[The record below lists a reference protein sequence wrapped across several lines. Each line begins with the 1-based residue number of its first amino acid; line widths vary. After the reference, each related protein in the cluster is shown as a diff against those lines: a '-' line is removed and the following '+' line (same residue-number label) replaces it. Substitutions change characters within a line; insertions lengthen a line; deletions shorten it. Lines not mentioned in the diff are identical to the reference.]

1 MHMQKSYIKRF
12 ESFKKSF
19 ENLSKAKDQDESN
32 VFILSGIIMIFNL
45 TFDLAWKVLREVLKE
60 EFGIIDFPSGSPK
73 ETLKKAA
80 SVDLISSENWLDM
93 LVDRNDLTHDYDYE
107 LAKEKYDKIINSYIP
122 IFKSFENKINSYIN
136 NY

>member
-1 MHMQKSYIKRF
+1 MHMQKSYTKRF

-32 VFILSGIIMIFNL
+32 VFIISGIIMIFNL

>member
-1 MHMQKSYIKRF
+1 MQKSYTKRF

-19 ENLSKAKDQDESN
+19 ENLSKAKYEDESN
-32 VFILSGIIMIFNL
+32 IFILSGVIMVFNL

-80 SVDLISSENWLDM
+80 SVGLISNEKWIDM

-107 LAKEKYDKIINSYIP
+107 IAKEKYNKIIKSYIVVFES
-122 IFKSFENKINSYIN
+122 FKNKINSYLEK
-136 NY
+136 

>member
-19 ENLSKAKDQDESN
+19 ENLSKAKDEDVSN
-32 VFILSGIIMIFNL
+32 VFILSGIIMIFNI
-45 TFDLAWKVLREVLKE
+45 TFDLAWKLLREVLKE

-80 SVDLISSENWLDM
+80 SVSLISDENWFDM
-93 LVDRNDLTHDYDYE
+93 LLDRNDLTHDYDYE
-107 LAKEKYDKIINSYIP
+107 LAKEKYNKIINNYIP
-122 IFKSFENKINSYIN
+122 IFESLKNKINSFL
-136 NY
+136 

>member
-1 MHMQKSYIKRF
+1 MHMQKSYTKRF

-32 VFILSGIIMIFNL
+32 VFIISGIIMIFNL

-122 IFKSFENKINSYIN
+122 IFKSFENKINSYIDK
-136 NY
+136 

>member
-19 ENLSKAKDQDESN
+19 ANLSKAKDEDVSN
-32 VFILSGIIMIFNL
+32 VFILSGIIMIFNI
-45 TFDLAWKVLREVLKE
+45 TFDLAWKLLREVLKE

-80 SVDLISSENWLDM
+80 SVGLISDENWFDM
-93 LVDRNDLTHDYDYE
+93 LLDRNDLTHDYDYE
-107 LAKEKYDKIINSYIP
+107 LAKEKYNKIINNYIP
-122 IFKSFENKINSYIN
+122 IFESLKNKINSFL
-136 NY
+136 

>member
-80 SVDLISSENWLDM
+80 SVDLISSENWIDM
-93 LVDRNDLTHDYDYE
+93 LVDRSDLTHDYDYE

-122 IFKSFENKINSYIN
+122 IFKSFENKINSYIDK
-136 NY
+136 

>member
-1 MHMQKSYIKRF
+1 MQKSYTKRF

-19 ENLSKAKDQDESN
+19 ENLSKAKYEDESN
-32 VFILSGIIMIFNL
+32 IFILSGVIMVFNL

-80 SVDLISSENWLDM
+80 SVGLISNEKWIDM

-107 LAKEKYDKIINSYIP
+107 FAKEKYNKIIKSYIVVFES
-122 IFKSFENKINSYIN
+122 FKNKINSYLEK
-136 NY
+136 

>member
-122 IFKSFENKINSYIN
+122 IFKSFENKINSYIDK
-136 NY
+136 

>member
-1 MHMQKSYIKRF
+1 MQKSYIKRF
-12 ESFKKSF
+12 ESFKKFF
-19 ENLSKAKDQDESN
+19 ENLSKAKDEDISN
-32 VFILSGIIMIFNL
+32 VFVLSGVIMIFNL
-45 TFDLAWKVLREVLKE
+45 TFDLAWKVLKEVLKE
-60 EFGIIDFPSGSPK
+60 EFGIIEFPSGSPK

-93 LVDRNDLTHDYDYE
+93 LDDRNDLTHDYDYE

>member
-93 LVDRNDLTHDYDYE
+93 LVDRNDLTHDYE

-122 IFKSFENKINSYIN
+122 IFKFFENKINSYIDK
-136 NY
+136 

>member
-19 ENLSKAKDQDESN
+19 ENLSKAKDEDVSN
-32 VFILSGIIMIFNL
+32 VFILSGIIMIFNI
-45 TFDLAWKVLREVLKE
+45 TFDLAWKLLREVLKE

-80 SVDLISSENWLDM
+80 SVGLISDENWFDM
-93 LVDRNDLTHDYDYE
+93 LLDRNDLTHDYDYE
-107 LAKEKYDKIINSYIP
+107 LAKEKYNKIINNYIS
-122 IFKSFENKINSYIN
+122 IFESLKNKINSFL
-136 NY
+136 

>member
-1 MHMQKSYIKRF
+1 MQKSYIKRF

-19 ENLSKAKDQDESN
+19 ENLSKAKDEDISN
-32 VFILSGIIMIFNL
+32 VFVLSGVLMIFNL

-60 EFGIIDFPSGSPK
+60 EFGIIEFPSGSPK

-93 LVDRNDLTHDYDYE
+93 LDDRNDLTHDYDYE
-107 LAKEKYDKIINSYIP
+107 LAKEKYKKIVNSYIP
-122 IFKSFENKINSYIN
+122 VFESFENKINSYIN
-136 NY
+136 

>member
-107 LAKEKYDKIINSYIP
+107 LAKEKHDKIINSYIP
-122 IFKSFENKINSYIN
+122 IFKSFENKINSYIDK
-136 NY
+136 

>member
-1 MHMQKSYIKRF
+1 MQKSYIKRF

-19 ENLSKAKDQDESN
+19 ENLSKAKDEDISN
-32 VFILSGIIMIFNL
+32 VFILSGVIMVFNL

-60 EFGIIDFPSGSPK
+60 EFGIIEFPSGSPK

-93 LVDRNDLTHDYDYE
+93 LDDRNDLTHDYDYE
-107 LAKEKYDKIINSYIP
+107 LAKEMYEKIVNSYIP
-122 IFKSFENKINSYIN
+122 VFESFENKINSYIN
-136 NY
+136 